1 MRIAILSDFHFG
13 FGSGTERANDPYE
26 AFREAVE
33 KSLDCDLIIFGGDVF
48 DTRNPDAETLTKAM
62 ELMTRIL
69 LIQNDVKLI
78 QGIGKD
84 ISKVSEIALMGIPIV
99 AIHGTH
105 ERRTKGL
112 LNPVEALEKAGFLVY
127 LHCNGVIFEKGGERA
142 AIHGMSG
149 VPDQYAE
156 SVMSNW
162 NPKPEH
168 GCFNILLLHQSIT
181 EFLYAPHTLDL
192 SKIPKGFDLYVNGH
206 IHEAKASEYAGKPFL
221 LTGSLI
227 PTQLREESEKLKG
240 FWIVETSMRDRMKAN
255 KNLKFARV
263 IDKNGTRI
271 YWVELE
277 NQRKMYYRTFENEGI
292 EAIESELDGITGEN
306 PGKKPIVRLN
316 LKGKVKDTLV
326 NEIEMKFGEKL
337 ILSFKRGREE
347 KKFPTKTL
355 EEHKLSVEEMGRK
368 ILMENLRKSGLD
380 PKIFENLFELLVEGK
395 NEDVMERLI
404 KIPGK
409 TEKPKKGGKELV
421 KKGEAKQTI
430 LFGPEN

>member
-13 FGSGTERANDPYE
+13 FGAGTERAEDAYE
-26 AFREAVE
+26 AFGEAIE
-33 KSLDCDLIIFGGDVF
+33 KSLGCDLIIFGGDLF

-62 ELMTRIL
+62 ELMIKPL
-69 LIQNDVKLI
+69 LTQNNVRLM

-84 ISKVSEIALMGIPIV
+84 KSKISEIALMGIPIV

-112 LNPVEALEKAGFLVY
+112 LNPVEALEKAGFLIY
-127 LHCNGVIFEKGGERA
+127 LHRNGVIFEKGGERI

-156 SVMSNW
+156 SVISEW

-181 EFLYAPHTLDL
+181 EFLYATHTLDL
-192 SKIPKGFDLYVNGH
+192 GKIPKGFDLYVNGH
-206 IHEAKASEYAGKPFL
+206 IHEAKSEEYAGKPFL

-227 PTQLREESEKLKG
+227 PTQLKEESEKSKG
-240 FWIVETSMRDRMKAN
+240 FWIVETSLRDRMKAN
-255 KNLKFARV
+255 ENLKLSKV

-271 YWVELE
+271 CWVDLE
-277 NQRKMYYRTFENEGI
+277 NQRKVYYRTFEKGGI
-292 EAIESELDGITGEN
+292 EAIENELKGIAQEN
-306 PGKKPIVRLN
+306 PEKKPIVRLN
-316 LKGKVKDTLV
+316 LKGTKDTLV

-355 EEHKLSVEEMGRK
+355 EEHKLSVEEMGRN
-368 ILMENLRKSGLD
+368 ILMENLRTSGLD

-395 NEDVMERLI
+395 NEEVMERLI

-409 TEKPKKGGKELV
+409 TERPKKEGKELV
-421 KKGEAKQTI
+421 KKEEAKQTI
-430 LFGPEN
+430 LFDPEN